1 MNKLSSKTLKVML
14 ATVITMFL
22 SLVGLIAYLHE
33 KEDRIIT
40 KIIPTL
46 SKAEDNNTEDKIA
59 TKLNSS
65 SNKDISLE
73 EKLSIELVPE
83 EGALQKDEALNQEKI
98 DSIND
103 LDIKRPEISNRKFH
117 STFGRRVV
125 FIYFSH
131 TRESFLPYFKKG
143 TAPTSAYHS
152 QVNVSLVGKR
162 VGSSL
167 RHYGIWNQVSNIDI
181 TNMLNNR
188 NLNFGSSYQMSREI
202 VLQEMRENQDL
213 EMTFDIHRD
222 SLPRELSTISING
235 ESMAKISFVIGSAH
249 ENYKKNLNFT
259 TEIHDLIEKR
269 YPGLSRGLI
278 IKNKSQGNGVYNQD
292 LLPNSVIV
300 EIGGVE
306 NTLEELYRSAD
317 VLGYAISEYY
327 WDKEHD

>member
-1 MNKLSSKTLKVML
+1 MNNLSSKTIKVML
-14 ATVITMFL
+14 ATVITLFL

-33 KEDRIIT
+33 KEDRKIT
-40 KIIPTL
+40 KILPDL
-46 SKAEDNNTEDKIA
+46 SNGEDNNAKDKIA

-65 SNKDISLE
+65 SNRDISLE
-73 EKLSIELVPE
+73 KKLSIELVPE
-83 EGALQKDEALNQEKI
+83 EEALRRDDTLNQERI

-103 LDIKRPEISNRKFH
+103 LDIKRPEIRNRKFH

-143 TAPTSAYHS
+143 TAPASAYHS

-167 RHYGIWNQVSNIDI
+167 KHNGIWNQVSNIDI

-202 VLQEMRENQDL
+202 VLQEMRENRDL

-222 SLPRELSTISING
+222 SLPRELSTIIING
-235 ESMAKISFVIGSAH
+235 ESMAKISFVIGNAH

-259 TEIHDLIEKR
+259 REIHDLIEKR
-269 YPGLSRGLI
+269 YPGLSRGII

-300 EIGGVE
+300 EIGGVD